1 MGEER
6 LPSPQARLHPAYGST
21 DFVRLQQ
28 ELIAVRTRLDR
39 QIAQLTRLNRL
50 SKTLLSQQLGGHGLE
65 SFAETIPDVLD
76 MAIGVV
82 WELTDQAVVGV
93 AGFGLAVEGEAWQR
107 LGLELL
113 AAIEANGS
121 RQTIRLEV
129 AQLPLLA
136 EQQLCDL
143 LVCRCLNSEGRC
155 IGVVMAA
162 NTITLA
168 GMFDPISDETLAV
181 LTQVAERF
189 AAHLDTRR
197 SHDLLDQRLQQ
208 LAESEE
214 RLQRV
219 LRGTNDGWWDWDL
232 RNDCCLLS
240 SRWVE
245 MLGGSSDTPQQ
256 RQGFWLDRIHPS
268 ERDGFA
274 HALRQTLDGQG
285 DPTLEQEVELLRND
299 GSSLPVL
306 VRGTASRG
314 NDGRAI
320 RFSGTILD
328 LTERRR
334 HEAAV
339 HHLAFYDALTDLPN
353 RRGLMDHLGRSI
365 ASCHDSGERLAV
377 LMIDLDGFKKLN
389 DTHGHAAGDQM
400 LHVVG
405 QRLRQGVR
413 GRDMVAR
420 LGGDEF
426 VVVVGEIGGDLA
438 TAQAS
443 AQQVAKGLLD
453 RLSNPYELEVGISHH
468 SASIGVA
475 VLDERSATA
484 DELMQHADVALY
496 EAKGG
501 GRAMVRLFDP
511 EMQLHLTQ
519 RAVLEQQLRAAIDAD
534 DLLLHYQAI
543 VDPDGGLC
551 GAEALMRWGSAG
563 PGRARPDQ
571 FIPMAEE
578 SGLIHRLGDWS
589 LAQISTLLQ
598 RWSGQLD
605 DDFRISVN
613 LSASQFLHPQ
623 FVDHML
629 ERLETLQL
637 DGQRLRLEITEATVL
652 DDLSKAADR
661 MNQLREHG
669 LEFSLDDFGTG
680 YSSISYLR
688 ELPFSEVKIDKS
700 YVRGFP
706 TSRHDAAIL
715 RAILSLCQ
723 TLGIQ
728 LVAEGIETEAQW
740 QALRADGCDRF
751 QGFLFSRPREPGE
764 SVGSLLRSRWRG
776 REALRPPA

>member
-1 MGEER
+1 MPER
-6 LPSPQARLHPAYGST
+6 LPSQPARRHPAYGST

-50 SKTLLSQQLGGHGLE
+50 SNTLLSQQLGGHGLE

-82 WELTDQAVVGV
+82 WEVADQAVVGM
-93 AGFGLAVEGEAWQR
+93 AGYGLTVEGEAWQR
-107 LGLELL
+107 LGLHLL
-113 AAIEANGS
+113 EDIEARGS
-121 RQTIRLEV
+121 RQTIRLDA

-143 LVCRCLNSEGRC
+143 LVCRCLNSEGLC

-197 SHDLLDQRLQQ
+197 SHDLLDQRLHQ
-208 LAESEE
+208 LQESEE

-232 RNDCCLLS
+232 RNDSCLLS

-245 MLGGSSDTPQQ
+245 MLGGRSNAPQQ
-256 RQGFWLDRIHPS
+256 QQGFWFDRIHPS
-268 ERDGFA
+268 ERDAFSHG
-274 HALRQTLDGQG
+274 LRQTLEGLG
-285 DPTLEQEVELLRND
+285 DPTLEQEVELRRND
-299 GSSLPVL
+299 GSYLPVL

-314 NDGRAI
+314 ADGRPI

-328 LTERRR
+328 LTERKR

-339 HHLAFYDALTDLPN
+339 HRLAFYDALTDLHN
-353 RRGLMDHLGRSI
+353 RRGLMDHLSRRI
-365 ASCHDSGERLAV
+365 AACQAADDRLAV

-413 GRDMVAR
+413 GRDLVAR

-426 VVVVGEIGGDLA
+426 VVVVGEIGTALE
-438 TAQAS
+438 TAQNRAL
-443 AQQVAKGLLD
+443 QVAQGLLE
-453 RLSNPYELEVGISHH
+453 RLSNPYDLDVGTTHH

-475 VLDERSATA
+475 LLDDRSADA
-484 DELMQHADVALY
+484 DALMQHADVALY

-511 EMQLHLTQ
+511 DMQLQVTQ
-519 RAVLEQQLRAAIDAD
+519 RAVLEQRLRAAIDHEELA
-534 DLLLHYQAI
+534 LHYQGI
-543 VDPDGGLC
+543 VDPDGRLC
-551 GAEALMRWGSAG
+551 GAEALMRWRAAG
-563 PGRARPDQ
+563 HPGATPDQ
-571 FIPMAEE
+571 FIPVAEE
-578 SGLIHRLGDWS
+578 SGLIQRLGDWS
-589 LAQISTLLQ
+589 LAEISALLR
-598 RWSGQLD
+598 RWQGQLSEG
-605 DDFRISVN
+605 FRISVN
-613 LSASQFLHPQ
+613 LSANQFLHPQ
-623 FVDHML
+623 FVERTL
-629 ERLETLQL
+629 ERLNQLQL
-637 DGQRLRLEITEATVL
+637 DGRRLRLEITEATVL
-652 DDLSKAADR
+652 DDLRKAADR
-661 MNQLREHG
+661 MNRLREHG

-700 YVRGFP
+700 YVRDFHQN
-706 TSRHDAAIL
+706 RHDAAIL

-723 TLGIQ
+723 TLEIR
-728 LVAEGIETEAQW
+728 LVAEGIENEQQW
-740 QALRADGCDRF
+740 RQLRADGCDRF
-751 QGFLFSRPREPGE
+751 QGFLFSKPREPGRE
-764 SVGSLLRSRWRG
+764 VDSLLRSRWRQPSL
-776 REALRPPA
+776 ELRPPA

>member
-1 MGEER
+1 MGER
-6 LPSPQARLHPAYGST
+6 LPLQPARLHPAYGST

-50 SKTLLSQQLGGHGLE
+50 SNTLLSQELGGHGLE

-82 WELTDQAVVGV
+82 WELAEQTVVGM
-93 AGFGLAVEGEAWQR
+93 AGYGLEVEGEAWQQ

-113 AAIEANGS
+113 AAIEASGS
-121 RQTIRLEV
+121 RQTIRLDT
-129 AQLPLLA
+129 ATLALLA
-136 EQQLCDL
+136 ERQLCDL
-143 LVCRCLNSEGRC
+143 LVCRCMNSEGRC

-197 SHDLLDQRLQQ
+197 SHDLLDQRLHQ

-232 RNDCCLLS
+232 RSDHCLLS

-245 MLGGSSDTPQQ
+245 MLGGSSDAPQE

-268 ERDGFA
+268 ERDAFA
-274 HALRQTLDGQG
+274 HGLRQTLRGKG
-285 DPTLEQEVELLRND
+285 GPTLEQEVELQRND
-299 GSSLPVL
+299 GTYLPVL

-314 NDGRAI
+314 ADGRAI

-328 LTERRR
+328 LTERKR

-339 HHLAFYDALTDLPN
+339 HRLAFYDALTDLPN
-353 RRGLMDHLGRSI
+353 RRGLMEHLERRI
-365 ASCHDSGERLAV
+365 ATCLTSGERLAV

-413 GRDMVAR
+413 GRDLVAR

-426 VVVVGEIGGDLA
+426 VVVVGEIGSEREA
-438 TAQAS
+438 AQSGAL
-443 AQQVAKGLLD
+443 QVAQSLLE
-453 RLSNPYELEVGISHH
+453 RLSHPYELEVGISHH

-475 VLDERSATA
+475 LLDERSGTA
-484 DELMQHADVALY
+484 EDLMQHADVALY

-511 EMQLHLTQ
+511 DMQLQVTQ
-519 RAVLEQQLRAAIDAD
+519 RAVMEQQLRAAIDAQA
-534 DLLLHYQAI
+534 LSLNYQGV
-543 VDPDGGLC
+543 VDPDGRLC
-551 GAEALMRWGSAG
+551 GAEALMRWGANDASGAS
-563 PGRARPDQ
+563 PEQ
-571 FIPMAEE
+571 FIPIAEE

-589 LAQISTLLQ
+589 LMEISALLK
-598 RWSGQLD
+598 RWSGQLAD
-605 DDFRISVN
+605 GFRISVN

-623 FVDHML
+623 FVERML
-629 ERLETLQL
+629 ERLADLKI
-637 DGQRLRLEITEATVL
+637 DGQLLRLEITEATVL
-652 DDLSKAADR
+652 DDLGKAADR
-661 MNQLREHG
+661 MNRLREHG

-700 YVRGFP
+700 YVRDFHVN
-706 TSRHDAAIL
+706 RHDAAIL

-723 TLGIQ
+723 TLDIR

-740 QALRADGCDRF
+740 NQLRADGCDRF
-751 QGFLFSRPREPGE
+751 QGYLFSKPREPGRE
-764 SVGSLLRSRWRG
+764 PNSLLHSRWRAQPL
-776 REALRPPA
+776 ELRPPA